1 MQQPMLNIA
10 VRAARAA
17 GEIIMRRLERL
28 DSVAVETKQRND
40 YVSEVDREAE
50 AKIIQVIRR
59 SYPEHGILAEESGEQ
74 KGDGHV
80 WVIDPLDGTTN
91 YLHGFPHFAV
101 SIALMHGGRVEHGV
115 IYDPVRQELFTASR
129 GSGAELN
136 NRRIRVS
143 RRRSLDGALL
153 GTGFPFREGQPAE
166 TYMAMLRDFMGRTA
180 GVRRPGA
187 AALDLAYVA
196 AGRIDGF
203 WEFGL
208 SRWDIAAGALL
219 VREAGGIV
227 GDLRGGEDF
236 LASGDVVAANP
247 KVFHEMT
254 QIIEPH
260 RLRLADAASQ

>member
-1 MQQPMLNIA
+1 
-10 VRAARAA
+10 
-17 GEIIMRRLERL
+17 
-28 DSVAVETKQRND
+28 
-40 YVSEVDREAE
+40 
-50 AKIIQVIRR
+50 
-59 SYPEHGILAEESGEQ
+59 
-74 KGDGHV
+74 
-80 WVIDPLDGTTN
+80 
-91 YLHGFPHFAV
+91 
-101 SIALMHGGRVEHGV
+101 
-115 IYDPVRQELFTASR
+115 
-129 GSGAELN
+129 
-136 NRRIRVS
+136 
-143 RRRSLDGALL
+143 
-153 GTGFPFREGQPAE
+153 
-166 TYMAMLRDFMGRTA
+166 MAMLRDFMGRTA